1 MSASPTTTATPRS
14 APLVR
19 DADDRILAGVAAA
32 VARRLGVERAFVRVA
47 FATLCLAGGAG
58 ILAYLVLWALSPER
72 PGGDRRPHPAVTLRR
87 ATALALQVLGTMLIL
102 RAAGLWLGDALVWP
116 LTLAA
121 VGSSVLWA
129 HSDDAERA
137 RWTSLASRDHPVEA
151 ILTSATSGP
160 RQIVGG
166 VLAVTGVLALLV
178 ANVDLG
184 DVVGA
189 LIAVVIA
196 TAGLAVLLGP
206 AVWRLLVQVGQ
217 ERRERIR
224 SEERAEIAAHLHDS
238 VLHTLALIQR
248 TDAPQEMV
256 TLARSQER
264 ELRSWLQGRTI
275 PAEGETL
282 AAALD
287 AVAARVE
294 ATHHVAVD
302 LVVVGDAPLDDQL
315 RAVVAAT
322 GEAAANAAQH
332 SAATEVAIYVEAD
345 PQTITAYVRDE
356 GRGFDAVGVPSD
368 RRGITHSIR
377 GRIER
382 HGGTVTIV
390 SQPDEGTEVTM
401 TLPRRTA

>member
-1 MSASPTTTATPRS
+1 M
-14 APLVR
+14 PLIR
-19 DADDRILAGVAAA
+19 DADERVLAGVAAA
-32 VARRLGVERAFVRVA
+32 VGRRLGVDAAFVRVG

-58 ILAYLVLWALSPER
+58 ILVYLVTWALSPEA
-72 PGGDRRPHPAVTLRR
+72 PGGDRRPRPAVTLRR
-87 ATALALQVLGTMLIL
+87 AMALGMQVLGAMLIL

-129 HSDDAERA
+129 RTDDSQRA
-137 RWTSLASRDHPVEA
+137 RWTSLASRDRPVEA
-151 ILTSATSGP
+151 IFSSATSGP

-178 ANVDLG
+178 ANIELG
-184 DVVGA
+184 DIGGA
-189 LIAVVIA
+189 FVAVVIA
-196 TAGLAVLLGP
+196 TAGLAILLGP
-206 AVWRLLVQVGQ
+206 AIWRLVAQAGQ
-217 ERRERIR
+217 ERRDRIR

-248 TDAPQEMV
+248 SDSPQEMA

-264 ELRSWLQGRTI
+264 ELRSWLQGRTN
-275 PAEGETL
+275 PAEGESL
-282 AAALD
+282 ASALD

-322 GEAAANAAQH
+322 GEAAANAARH
-332 SAATEVAIYVEAD
+332 STATEVAIYVEAD
-345 PQTITAYVRDE
+345 PETITAYVRDE
-356 GRGFDAVGVPSD
+356 GRGFDPVAVPDD

-382 HGGTVTIV
+382 HGGVVTID
-390 SQPDEGTEVTM
+390 SGPGEGTEVTM
-401 TLPRRTA
+401 TLPRRTG